1 MVITGNNYE
10 LLTTAMLECGSLVI
24 PDMLLKFYTRLG
36 LTELE
41 MMVLIHLFHWR
52 QVEQERFPTPE
63 KLRQYMS
70 LDEEEIKNLV
80 ASLIEKKF
88 LAVEPYYNHV
98 LGRWQNT
105 FSFAPLWTKLTR
117 IALGDYTPPAEP
129 QAEGAATAN
138 KQGEL
143 YRTFEKEF
151 GRPLSPLESDQL
163 REWCQNEH
171 LSVELL
177 QEALRRAVL
186 RGALNFRYIDS
197 ILRDWLRHNIR
208 SVSQAMAH
216 DEQKNKR
223 KPRRAKPEN
232 QPPTRDKY
240 RDLYRLNL
248 EG

>member
-1 MVITGNNYE
+1 MAISGNNYE
-10 LLTTAMLECGSLVI
+10 LLTASMLECGSLVI

-52 QVEQERFPTPE
+52 QVEQERFPSPE
-63 KLRQYMS
+63 KLSQYMS
-70 LDEEEIKNLV
+70 LDEEEIKNLI
-80 ASLIEKKF
+80 ASLIEKKL
-88 LAVEPYYNHV
+88 LAVEPYYNQI

-105 FSFAPLWTKLTR
+105 FSFAPLWMKLTR
-117 IALGDYTPPAEP
+117 IALGDYNLAIAPEK
-129 QAEGAATAN
+129 EAAPTAV

-151 GRPLSPLESDQL
+151 GRPLSPLESEQL
-163 REWCQNEH
+163 KEWCRDDR

-208 SVSQAMAH
+208 TVAQAIDH
-216 DEQKNKR
+216 DEQKNKKKIAR
-223 KPRRAKPEN
+223 IKAEN
-232 QPPTRDKY
+232 QAGTRDKY
-240 RDLYRLNL
+240 RELYRLNP

>member
-1 MVITGNNYE
+1 MAISGNNYE
-10 LLTTAMLECGSLVI
+10 LLTASMLECGSLVI

-52 QVEQERFPTPE
+52 QVEQERFPAPE

-70 LDEEEIKNLV
+70 VDEEEIKNLI
-80 ASLIEKKF
+80 ASLIEKKL
-88 LAVEPYYNHV
+88 LAVEPYYNQV

-117 IALGDYTPPAEP
+117 IALGDYNLAITPEK
-129 QAEGAATAN
+129 EAAPTAV
-138 KQGEL
+138 KYGEL

-151 GRPLSPLESDQL
+151 GRPLSPLESEQL
-163 REWCQNEH
+163 REWCQDDR

-208 SVSQAMAH
+208 TVAQAIDH

-223 KPRRAKPEN
+223 KIRRIKTEN
-232 QPPTRDKY
+232 PAGTSDKY
-240 RDLYRLNL
+240 RELYRLNP

>member
-10 LLTTAMLECGSLVI
+10 VLTTAMLECGSLVI

-41 MMVLIHLFHWR
+41 MMILIHLFHWR

-63 KLRQYMS
+63 KLCQYMS
-70 LDEEEIKNLV
+70 LDEEEIKNLI
-80 ASLIEKKF
+80 ASLIEKKL

-117 IALGDYTPPAEP
+117 TAVGDYTSPAEP
-129 QAEGAATAN
+129 QPESAATAN

-163 REWCQNEH
+163 REWCENDH

-208 SVSQAMAH
+208 NVSQAMAH
-216 DEQKNKR
+216 DEQKNKK
-223 KPRRAKPEN
+223 KPRRTKPEN
-232 QPPTRDKY
+232 PPTTRDKY